1 MIDRLEINAKAV
13 ELRKQL
19 GEDENSCIDIFALA
33 TQIKDLTLMLYPM
46 GNNISGIC
54 IKNEGANLIAI
65 NSEMSYGRQRY
76 SLAHELY
83 HLFYDSSDGISI
95 SAKSFENR
103 NENEII
109 ADWFASYF
117 LAPYNALR
125 FAIQKRNP
133 NQLTM
138 RDIISLEQNF
148 GISHQAMLLR
158 LYQEDYINRA
168 TYDAMSSGVIYC
180 AKQYGYDDTLY
191 LPLSED
197 KQKRTYGNYILQA
210 EELKN
215 QNIISQGK
223 YEELLID
230 AFRYDIVYGEDEIG
244 GEIND

>member
-1 MIDRLEINAKAV
+1 MIDRIEINAKAV

-19 GEDENSCIDIFALA
+19 GEDENSYIDIFALA

-46 GNNISGIC
+46 GDNISGIC

-95 SAKSFENR
+95 SAKSFEDK

-125 FAIQKRNP
+125 FAIQKKNT

-138 RDIISLEQNF
+138 RDIISLEQSF
-148 GISHQAMLLR
+148 GISHQAMLFR
-158 LYQEDYINRA
+158 LFQEGYINRV
-168 TYDAMSSGVIYC
+168 TTMRMPRIIFLNLHKLEQYLQIICLMVVLKDIHTTVLSGNMFCRVVQAIGQQ
-180 AKQYGYDDTLY
+180 AVR
-191 LPLSED
+191 LPP
-197 KQKRTYGNYILQA
+197 LQ
-210 EELKN
+210 
-215 QNIISQGK
+215 
-223 YEELLID
+223 
-230 AFRYDIVYGEDEIG
+230 
-244 GEIND
+244 

>member
-1 MIDRLEINAKAV
+1 MIDRIEINAKAV

-19 GEDENSCIDIFALA
+19 GEDENSYIDIFALA

-46 GNNISGIC
+46 GDNISGIC

-95 SAKSFENR
+95 SAKSFEDK

-125 FAIQKRNP
+125 
-133 NQLTM
+133 L
-138 RDIISLEQNF
+138 
-148 GISHQAMLLR
+148 
-158 LYQEDYINRA
+158 
-168 TYDAMSSGVIYC
+168 AMSG
-180 AKQYGYDDTLY
+180 
-191 LPLSED
+191 
-197 KQKRTYGNYILQA
+197 
-210 EELKN
+210 
-215 QNIISQGK
+215 
-223 YEELLID
+223 
-230 AFRYDIVYGEDEIG
+230 
-244 GEIND
+244 